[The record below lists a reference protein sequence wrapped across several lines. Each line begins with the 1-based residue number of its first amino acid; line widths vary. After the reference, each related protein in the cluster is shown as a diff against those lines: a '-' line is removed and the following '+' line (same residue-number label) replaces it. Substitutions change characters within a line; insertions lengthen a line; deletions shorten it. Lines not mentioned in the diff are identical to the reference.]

1 MTRDTAPCDVEIVEL
16 SDAEASA
23 AFDQLAQ
30 REMGISG
37 DEFLG
42 RWDSGEWTDA
52 DFDDVPGL
60 VEVWMGLPLVR

>member
-1 MTRDTAPCDVEIVEL
+1 MTRDTAACDVEIVEL
-16 SDAEASA
+16 SDAEAST

-37 DEFLG
+37 DEFLR
-42 RWDSGEWTDA
+42 RWDSGEWTDK